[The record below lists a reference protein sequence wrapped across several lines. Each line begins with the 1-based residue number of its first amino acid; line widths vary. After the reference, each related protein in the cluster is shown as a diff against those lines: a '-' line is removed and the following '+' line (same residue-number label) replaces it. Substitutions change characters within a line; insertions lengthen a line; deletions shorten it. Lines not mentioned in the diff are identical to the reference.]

1 MMAQWYLALSNPR
14 VQALRL
20 QQTGRKNGRNVAII
34 APLYQLPAQEAGA
47 PIRTYHDRIVDGMV
61 NLIHLAG
68 ISNFTVEDTQI
79 LQPVADAQTIARL
92 ERGASK
98 KAHKEIKNSIKT
110 GGSTWFALTW
120 WFFLMRL
127 ADTKAITLA
136 VTKAITLASTC
147 KHNRPLPNAEPASG
161 NTSSRA
167 PVQRPPCPPPP
178 STRPALETDLELP
191 PLPTTFY

>member
-92 ERGASK
+92 EQGASK
-98 KAHKEIKNSIKT
+98 KANKEDKEFHKNWRKHMVRPDLVVFFNEI
-110 GGSTWFALTW
+110 GGYQGDNLSGYQGDNLSEHMQAQPSPTQRGARIRQHQLP
-120 WFFLMRL
+120 RPRP
-127 ADTKAITLA
+127 AA
-136 VTKAITLASTC
+136 
-147 KHNRPLPNAEPASG
+147 PLPS
-161 NTSSRA
+161 
-167 PVQRPPCPPPP
+167 
-178 STRPALETDLELP
+178 P
-191 PLPTTFY
+191 PLYTPSA